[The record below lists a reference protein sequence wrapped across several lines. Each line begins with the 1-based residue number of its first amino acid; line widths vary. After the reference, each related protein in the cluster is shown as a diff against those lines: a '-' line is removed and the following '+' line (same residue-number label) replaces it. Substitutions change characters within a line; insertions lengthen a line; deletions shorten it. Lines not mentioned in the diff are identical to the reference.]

1 MCLLICA
8 AKQFLYLSFN
18 NLHTD
23 QINAIWRRESRLV
36 GYGVVIR
43 IGRFPVQTPLGAQPG
58 LGTQPRYKA
67 ARDLLVEIVKNAVI
81 NMRLVRLPT

>member
-8 AKQFLYLSFN
+8 AKKFLYLSFN

-23 QINAIWRRESRLV
+23 QINAIWRGESRLV

>member
-23 QINAIWRRESRLV
+23 QINVIWRGESRLV
-36 GYGVVIR
+36 GYDIVIR
-43 IGRFPVQTPLGAQPG
+43 IGRFPVQTPLGAQLG

-67 ARDLLVEIVKNAVI
+67 PGDLWVE
-81 NMRLVRLPT
+81 

>member
-1 MCLLICA
+1 M
-8 AKQFLYLSFN
+8 
-18 NLHTD
+18 
-23 QINAIWRRESRLV
+23 

-58 LGTQPRYKA
+58 LGTQPHYKA